1 MKPQFFKTK
10 RIIDRL
16 DIMVDNA
23 IEGRNLESRFD
34 ESRMGALETKLQKFL
49 EMNNRSIDGLREEK
63 AKINT
68 LISDISHQT
77 KIPIANI
84 KLYAELLRE
93 SDISEES
100 REYVNVLIE
109 QTERLNF
116 LIQSLIKISRLDN
129 GIITLTPKNQ
139 TIVSLLEAAK
149 KTYFLAAS
157 EKNIDIDITVNEVE
171 AVFDE
176 KWTAEAIEIILDNA
190 IKYTPNN
197 GKISINIEEY
207 QMFLRINIKDTG
219 IGIKEDEY
227 SKIFM
232 RFYRSSDVAEKPG
245 VGIGLYL
252 AREIVTKENGYITVS
267 SDYGKWTVFS
277 IYLPKN

>member
-77 KIPIANI
+77 KTPIANI

-252 AREIVTKENGYITVS
+252 AREIVTKENGDITVS

>member
-77 KIPIANI
+77 KTPIANI

>member
-77 KIPIANI
+77 KTPIANI

-207 QMFLRINIKDTG
+207 QMFLRINIKDTR

>member
-77 KIPIANI
+77 KTPIANI

-139 TIVSLLEAAK
+139 TIVSLLEDAK

>member
-77 KIPIANI
+77 KTPIANI

-176 KWTAEAIEIILDNA
+176 KWTAEAIEIILDNS

>member
-77 KIPIANI
+77 KTPIANI

-219 IGIKEDEY
+219 IGIREDEY

>member
-77 KIPIANI
+77 KTPIANI

-139 TIVSLLEAAK
+139 TIVYLLEAAK

>member
-77 KIPIANI
+77 KTPIANI

-227 SKIFM
+227 SKIFR

>member
-77 KIPIANI
+77 KTPIANI

-157 EKNIDIDITVNEVE
+157 EKNIDIDIIVNEVE

-219 IGIKEDEY
+219 IGI
-227 SKIFM
+227 
-232 RFYRSSDVAEKPG
+232 
-245 VGIGLYL
+245 
-252 AREIVTKENGYITVS
+252 
-267 SDYGKWTVFS
+267 
-277 IYLPKN
+277 

>member
-77 KIPIANI
+77 KTPIANI

-207 QMFLRINIKDTG
+207 QMFLRKNIKDTG

>member
-77 KIPIANI
+77 KTPIANI

-252 AREIVTKENGYITVS
+252 AREIVTKENGYITVF

>member
-77 KIPIANI
+77 KTPIANI

-139 TIVSLLEAAK
+139 TIVSLLEVAK

>member
-1 MKPQFFKTK
+1 MKPQLFETK
-10 RIIDRL
+10 KIIDRL
-16 DIMVDNA
+16 DNMVDNA
-23 IEGRNLESRFD
+23 IAGRSLESRFD
-34 ESRMGALETKLQKFL
+34 ESKMSALETKLQKFL
-49 EMNNRSIDGLREEK
+49 EMNNRSIDGLLEEK

-77 KIPIANI
+77 KTPIANI

-100 REYVNVLIE
+100 REYVNVLID

-116 LIQSLIKISRLDN
+116 LIQSLIKMSRLEN
-129 GIITLTPKNQ
+129 GIITLTPKKQ

-157 EKNIDIDITVNEVE
+157 EKNINIDITVNEAE

-176 KWTAEAIEIILDNA
+176 KWTAEAIGIILDNA

-232 RFYRSSDVAEKPG
+232 RFYRSSDVAEKSG

>member
-49 EMNNRSIDGLREEK
+49 EMNNRSIDGLMEEK

-77 KIPIANI
+77 KTPIANI

-197 GKISINIEEY
+197 GKILINIEEY

>member
-23 IEGRNLESRFD
+23 IEGRNLKSRFD

-77 KIPIANI
+77 KTPIANI

>member
-77 KIPIANI
+77 KTPIANI

-245 VGIGLYL
+245 VGIGLYF

>member
-10 RIIDRL
+10 RLIDRL

-77 KIPIANI
+77 KTPIANI

-197 GKISINIEEY
+197 GKILINIEEY

>member
-63 AKINT
+63 AEINT

-77 KIPIANI
+77 KTPIANI

-197 GKISINIEEY
+197 GKILINIEEY

>member
-1 MKPQFFKTK
+1 MKPQFFKT
-10 RIIDRL
+10 ILQRL

-63 AKINT
+63 AKLNT

-77 KIPIANI
+77 KTPIANI

>member
-23 IEGRNLESRFD
+23 IDGRNLESRFD

-77 KIPIANI
+77 KTPIANI